1 MVAVRIDNG
10 ELLGERRPVA
20 LEPGIERGMI
30 YPFQTAP
37 ENQTSPPLG
46 VGARNDEHGYR
57 NSDYG
62 L

>member
-1 MVAVRIDNG
+1 
-10 ELLGERRPVA
+10 
-20 LEPGIERGMI
+20 MI